1 MTAPWNEAAGQPEA
15 VAKPRR
21 KGGFWRGLRRLV
33 FWSFATLGFLMFCGG
48 MLALFV
54 VWQTDS
60 GAELPD
66 GPIVLTVDLDEG
78 VVERSNPSLGP
89 FGGDE
94 GGIPVRPLI
103 DALHAAAADSLVSA
117 VALNLGTTKIG
128 IATAQD
134 VRGAIAAVVASGKP
148 VYAYAAS
155 FGAMSPGTVD
165 YYLASAATEI
175 WMAPSGDLNLL
186 GMMLESPFIGNA
198 LDELEVDVQLAQREE
213 YKAAVETF
221 TRAGYSGPARESLQR
236 LVDSLRETVAAG
248 ISADRGLPLA
258 AIEDAIDAPP
268 FSAEA
273 AQTAALIDRIGY
285 TDEFFTALEERHP
298 DDELASI
305 QTYMDAI
312 DSAGD
317 PQANVAYIQAIG
329 PVVDQAGDPFDTSVI
344 APDNVGLALASAL
357 EDPAIDAVILRIDS
371 PGGSYTA
378 SDAIWRD
385 VIRLREAGKP
395 VVASMGNVAASGG
408 YYIAMGAD
416 RIVAQP
422 TTITGSIGVFAGKF
436 VIDAATRNFGITWD
450 RVAAGTNAGM
460 FSWTDGY
467 TPAQWASLNTT
478 LDRIYQDF
486 VRKAAAG
493 RRMGYDVLEAFAR
506 GRVWTG
512 ADALDHGLI
521 DALGGPAEALA
532 EVRSLLNLAPDAPLA
547 IRILPP
553 IRSPFEQLMD
563 LLREPS
569 AGMAVN
575 IELPAALAPWPEIL
589 DFMEQPG
596 AQLRL
601 PPMRIEG

>member
-1 MTAPWNEAAGQPEA
+1 MTAPWNEATGQPA
-15 VAKPRR
+15 PPAQPRR
-21 KGGFWRGLRRLV
+21 KRGFWRGLGKFTV
-33 FWSFATLGFLMFCGG
+33 WSFATLGFLLFCGG
-48 MLALFV
+48 LVALFAL
-54 VWQTDS
+54 WQVGDS
-60 GAELPD
+60 ADLPD
-66 GPIVLTVDLDEG
+66 GPIVLTVDLNDG
-78 VVERSNPSLGP
+78 VVERTSPDLGP
-89 FGGDE
+89 LGDGE
-94 GGIPVRPLI
+94 TGLPVRPLI

-117 VALNLGTTKIG
+117 VALNLGTSEIG

-186 GMMLESPFIGNA
+186 GMMIESPFIGDA
-198 LDELEVDVQLAQREE
+198 LDEWEIDVQMAQREE

-221 TRAGYSGPARESLQR
+221 TRAGYSGPARESVQR
-236 LVDSLRETVAAG
+236 LVDSLRETVAEGIAAG
-248 ISADRGLPLA
+248 RDLPQA

-273 AQTAALIDRIGY
+273 ARTADLIDRVGY
-285 TDEFFTALEERHP
+285 TDEFFEAMEERHP
-298 DDELASI
+298 GDELASI
-305 QTYMDAI
+305 QTYIGAI
-312 DSAGD
+312 ESAGD
-317 PQANVAYIQAIG
+317 PQATIAYVQAIG

-460 FSWTDGY
+460 FSWTEAY

-486 VRKAAAG
+486 VHKAAAG
-493 RRMGYDVLEAFAR
+493 RRMGYDVLEAFAG

-521 DALGGPAEALA
+521 DALGGPTEAFA
-532 EVRSLLNLAPDAPLA
+532 EVRSLLNLAPDAPVA
-547 IRILPP
+547 VRIMPP
-553 IRSPFEQLMD
+553 VRSPFEQLLD
-563 LLREPS
+563 LFRDPS
-569 AGMAVN
+569 AGMAMD

-589 DFMEQPG
+589 DFLDQPG

-601 PPMRIEG
+601 PPMRVEG